1 MAEMTYREALNLAL
15 HEEMER
21 DPHVWV
27 LGEDVGFVEGTYKV
41 TKGLLAEF
49 GETRVL
55 DTPIAEAGIVG
66 LAIGSA
72 LAGLRPVAEMMT
84 WNFALVAM
92 DQIINHM
99 AKISYMFGGRLHLPM
114 VIRGPQG
121 GRSRKAAQHSQSLE
135 AFFVHTPGLIVVA
148 PYFPADAKGLL
159 KSAIRDENPVIFL
172 EHEQLYSLKGD
183 VPLEPDFLVPL
194 GKSAVV
200 REGKDLTIISYSYT
214 LGLCL
219 KAADTLAREGVE
231 AEVVDLKTLK
241 PLDFEPIVRSV
252 RKTHRAMV
260 VHEAWKTLGMG
271 AEIAALLQ
279 EHCLDELDAPVKRLA
294 GEDLPAPYSPP
305 LEDLV
310 FPQVHTIVDAAFTLL
325 EEGR

>member
-15 HEEMER
+15 REEMER
-21 DPHVWV
+21 DPRVWV

-49 GETRVL
+49 GEMRVL

-66 LAIGSA
+66 MAIGSA

-84 WNFALVAM
+84 WNFSLVAM

-99 AKISYMFGGRLHLPM
+99 AKIPYMFGGKLHLPM

-121 GRSRKAAQHSQSLE
+121 GRSRKGAQHSQSLE
-135 AFFVHTPGLIVVA
+135 SFFVHTPGLLVVA
-148 PYFPADAKGLL
+148 PYFPRDAKGLL

-172 EHEQLYSLKGD
+172 EHEQLYSLKGE
-183 VPLEPDFLVPL
+183 VPLDPEFLVPL
-194 GKSAVV
+194 GKGEVV
-200 REGKDLTIISYSYT
+200 REGKDLTLISYSYC

-219 KAADTLAREGVE
+219 KASETLAKEGVE
-231 AEVVDLKTLK
+231 VEVVDLKTLK
-241 PLDFEPIVRSV
+241 PLDLEVIFQSV
-252 RKTHRAMV
+252 RKTHRAIV
-260 VHEAWKTLGMG
+260 VHEAWKTLGLG
-271 AEIAALLQ
+271 AEICALIQ
-279 EHCLDELDAPVKRLA
+279 EHCLDDLDAPVKRVA

-310 FPQVHTIVDAAFTLL
+310 FPQESTIVEAVFNLL
-325 EEGR
+325 EEGV